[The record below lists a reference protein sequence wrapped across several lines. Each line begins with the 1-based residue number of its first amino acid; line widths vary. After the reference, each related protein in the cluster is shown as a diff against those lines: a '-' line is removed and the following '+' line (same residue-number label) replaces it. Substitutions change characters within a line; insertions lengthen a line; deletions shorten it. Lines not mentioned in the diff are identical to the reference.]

1 MITNIPFA
9 ILMVAGIVYA
19 YGKTN
24 QMILCHPYFAWM
36 VAVNVT
42 AFVFYGMD
50 KILAWLKQYIT
61 LLPRVA
67 EALLLSLSIIGGFIG
82 AGLGMI
88 LWGHKIGKKHWYF
101 TFCVLL
107 GLGIHAFLLYRIMN
121 NQLAMAPL
129 TNIMSPLVNILK
141 ELRIL

>member
-9 ILMVAGIVYA
+9 ILMVASIVYA

-24 QMILCHPYFAWM
+24 QMLLCHPYFAWM

-61 LLPRVA
+61 LAAPDGGS
-67 EALLLSLSIIGGFIG
+67 LLLSLSIIGGFIG

-88 LWGHKIGKKHWYF
+88 LWGHKTSK
-101 TFCVLL
+101 
-107 GLGIHAFLLYRIMN
+107 
-121 NQLAMAPL
+121 
-129 TNIMSPLVNILK
+129 
-141 ELRIL
+141 